1 MTAAR
6 TAVPAPPSTA
16 PVDWPIG
23 RNPFVGVAV
32 AILLIVGTVWLLED
46 YLASEDDGLEAATGV
61 VVEGGGVT
69 PRVGEPGPDFTLDGL
84 DGRPISLSGLRGRP
98 VLINFWASWCPPCRG
113 EMPDLEELQREY
125 ANAGLVVVAVNLQEE
140 PAAARRY
147 AETLGL
153 TFPIALDRSARVAA
167 RYNVSALPTS
177 YFVAPDGVIRDLNV
191 GALTGRALRGKV
203 AKILS

>member
-6 TAVPAPPSTA
+6 STVPAPSAAA
-16 PVDWPIG
+16 PVAWPVA
-23 RNPFVGVAV
+23 RNPFVGVAL
-32 AILLIVGTVWLLED
+32 AILAIVGAVWLLED
-46 YLASEDDGLEAATGV
+46 YLASEDDNLEAATGV

-69 PRVGEPGPDFTLDGL
+69 PRVGEVGPDFTLEGL
-84 DGRPISLSGLRGRP
+84 DGRPISLSGFRGRP

-125 ANAGLVVVAVNLQEE
+125 ADAGLVVLAVNLREE
-140 PAAARRY
+140 PAAAQRY

-177 YFVAPDGVIRDLNV
+177 YFVGPDGVIRDLNV

-203 AKILS
+203 AKVLS